1 MLWEARIGLPIDTPT
16 HQPSDLAIAQMPR
29 KPVRSDGVATY
40 EKLVSTIDTI
50 FARDDSRTIS
60 LKELAD
66 AANVPVASVYHF
78 FPVPEAALA
87 ALVEQYIEKAAVEIM
102 SNLEPAEG
110 SNWQGIVNEIFA
122 RGRVFNEKY
131 PAAKKVRL
139 CPHSS
144 ESARY
149 LLLESN
155 WTLAAAIASEFD
167 RLFVLAPHLH
177 IVDDL
182 AMTIILTDALWSTS
196 IALHGEITDQYAA
209 EAERA
214 VASFLFPV
222 LGAELPEK

>member
-1 MLWEARIGLPIDTPT
+1 MGPPMDRVR
-16 HQPSDLAIAQMPR
+16 HQPSELVLAQMPR
-29 KPVRSDGVATY
+29 RPVRSDGVATY
-40 EKLVSTIDTI
+40 GRLVETVDAI
-50 FARDDSRTIS
+50 FAREDSQTVS
-60 LKELAD
+60 LKEVAD

-87 ALVEQYIEKAAVEIM
+87 ALVERYTETAAIEIM
-102 SNLEPAEG
+102 SNLDPAEG

-131 PAAKKVRL
+131 PAARKIRL

-155 WTLAAAIASEFD
+155 WVLAEQIASEFD
-167 RLFVLAPHLH
+167 RLFELPSHLD

-182 AMTIILTDALWSTS
+182 VTAIVLTDAL
-196 IALHGEITDQYAA
+196 
-209 EAERA
+209 
-214 VASFLFPV
+214 
-222 LGAELPEK
+222 

>member
-1 MLWEARIGLPIDTPT
+1 MDRVR
-16 HQPSDLAIAQMPR
+16 HHPSELVLAQMPR
-29 KPVRSDGVATY
+29 RPVRSDGVATY
-40 EKLVSTIDTI
+40 GRLVETVDAI
-50 FARDDSRTIS
+50 FAREDSQTVS
-60 LKELAD
+60 LKEVAD

-87 ALVEQYIEKAAVEIM
+87 ALVERYIETAAIEIM
-102 SNLEPAEG
+102 SNLDPAEG

-131 PAAKKVRL
+131 PAAKKVRFR
-139 CPHSS
+139 PHSS

-155 WTLAAAIASEFD
+155 WTLAEQIASEFD
-167 RLFVLAPHLH
+167 RLFVLPPHLN

-182 AMTIILTDALWSTS
+182 ATALILTDALWSTS
-196 IALHGEITDQYAA
+196 IALHGEITDHYAA

-214 VASFLFPV
+214 VASFLYPV
-222 LGAELPEK
+222 LGAGLPEK

>member
-1 MLWEARIGLPIDTPT
+1 MDRVR
-16 HQPSDLAIAQMPR
+16 HHPSELVLAQMPR
-29 KPVRSDGVATY
+29 RPVRSDGVATY
-40 EKLVSTIDTI
+40 GRLVETVDAI
-50 FARDDSRTIS
+50 FAREDSQTVS
-60 LKELAD
+60 LKEVAD

-87 ALVEQYIEKAAVEIM
+87 ALVERYIETAAIEIM
-102 SNLEPAEG
+102 SNLDPAEG

-155 WTLAAAIASEFD
+155 WILAEAIASEFD
-167 RLFVLAPHLH
+167 RLFVLPPHLN

-182 AMTIILTDALWSTS
+182 AMTIILTDALWATS
-196 IALHGEITDQYAA
+196 IALHGEITDHYAA

>member
-1 MLWEARIGLPIDTPT
+1 
-16 HQPSDLAIAQMPR
+16 
-29 KPVRSDGVATY
+29 
-40 EKLVSTIDTI
+40 
-50 FARDDSRTIS
+50 
-60 LKELAD
+60 KELAD
-66 AANVPVASVYHF
+66 TANVPVASVYHF

-87 ALVEQYIEKAAVEIM
+87 ALVEHYIEKAAIEIM

-110 SNWQGIVNEIFA
+110 SNWQGIVNEVFA
-122 RGRVFNEKY
+122 RGRFFYEKY
-131 PAAKKVRL
+131 PAARKVGF

-155 WTLAAAIASEFD
+155 WTLAEQISSEFD
-167 RLFVLAPHLH
+167 RLFVLPPHLN
-177 IVDDL
+177 IVDDV
-182 AMTIILTDALWSTS
+182 ATAIILTDALWSTS
-196 IALHGEITDQYAA
+196 IALHGEITDHYAA